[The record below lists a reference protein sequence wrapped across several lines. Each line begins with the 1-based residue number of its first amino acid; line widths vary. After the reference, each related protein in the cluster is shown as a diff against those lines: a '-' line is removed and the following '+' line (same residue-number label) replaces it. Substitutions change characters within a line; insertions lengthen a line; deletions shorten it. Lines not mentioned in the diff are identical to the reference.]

1 VWALSAARMT
11 VACLTPL
18 EKQGQAM
25 EPLTRKDVVSA
36 LGAVDDFIVTDI
48 VATGATVQELAE
60 AQAWLCSDEAM
71 MNEGR
76 PLAAGRVGQLV
87 EILQNIEEEQPGP
100 AGHEV

>member
-1 VWALSAARMT
+1 
-11 VACLTPL
+11 
-18 EKQGQAM
+18 M

-60 AQAWLCSDEAM
+60 AQAWFCSDEAM
-71 MNEGR
+71 MNDGR

-100 AGHEV
+100 AGHEM

>member
-1 VWALSAARMT
+1 
-11 VACLTPL
+11 
-18 EKQGQAM
+18 M
-25 EPLTRKDVVSA
+25 EPLTRKDIIGA
-36 LGAVDDFIVTDI
+36 LGEVDDLVVTDI
-48 VATGATVQELAE
+48 VATGASVEELAE
-60 AQAWLCSDEAM
+60 AQAWLRSDEAM

>member
-1 VWALSAARMT
+1 
-11 VACLTPL
+11 
-18 EKQGQAM
+18 
-25 EPLTRKDVVSA
+25 
-36 LGAVDDFIVTDI
+36 
-48 VATGATVQELAE
+48 LAE

-71 MNEGR
+71 MNDGR